1 MIIGR
6 ENEKR
11 QLLRAYESK
20 QSEFIAVY
28 GRRRVGK
35 TFLVR
40 QAFDGAFAFSYSGMA
55 NVSTREQL
63 QKFYLELK
71 KYGLKKN
78 DYPKNW
84 IEAFYLLELYLDAL
98 PKGKKVVFLDELPWM
113 DGPKS
118 SFLPAFE
125 HFWNNWASA
134 RKDILL
140 IVCGSATSWIV
151 KKILRNRGGL
161 YNRLT
166 DRIYLQPFSLYEC
179 ERYAKER
186 HLAME
191 RRQII
196 EAYMIFGGI
205 PFYWSLLESEKSLAQ
220 NIDSLFFGRHPKL
233 GNEFEELYASLFKNP
248 EAYIDLIMVLGGKK
262 GGMTRDEIIKHT
274 KFAAGGTL
282 TKYLEELEQCGF
294 IRQYRSIG
302 AKKKNAL
309 YQLIDNFTLFYFR
322 FIEGKKSTDNAFW
335 SKIQH
340 SPLYHNWCGLAFE
353 RVCLLHSEQIKKAL
367 GIRGVITDEYAW
379 YTPPTKD
386 NPGAQIDLLIERSDK
401 VINLCEIKYSE
412 DLYTI
417 DTRYAEVLRR
427 KVSQF
432 RRLTKTKKGLM
443 MTMITNYGLV
453 NNVHSMNIHAQVTA
467 DDLFTAL

>member
-1 MIIGR
+1 MIVGR
-6 ENEKR
+6 ESEKR
-11 QLLRAYESK
+11 QLTRAYESK

-40 QAFDGAFAFSYSGMA
+40 QVFDGTFAFSYSGMA

-71 KYGLKKN
+71 KHGLKEN
-78 DYPKNW
+78 VYPKNW
-84 IEAFYLLELYLDAL
+84 IEAFHLLELYLEAL

-125 HFWNNWASA
+125 HFWNSWASA

-166 DRIYLQPFSLYEC
+166 DRIYLQPFSLHEC
-179 ERYAKER
+179 ERYAQER
-186 HLAME
+186 HLPME

-220 NIDSLFFGRHPKL
+220 NVDTLFFGKHPRL

-248 EAYIDLIMVLGGKK
+248 EKYIDLIMVLGSKK

-274 KFAAGGTL
+274 DTTAGGTL
-282 TKYLEELEQCGF
+282 SKYLEELEQCGF

-322 FIEGKKSTDNAFW
+322 FLEGKKNTDKDFW
-335 SKIQH
+335 SKIQI
-340 SPLYHNWCGLAFE
+340 SPQYHNWCGLAFE

-367 GIRGVITDEYAW
+367 GINGVITNEYAW
-379 YTPPTKD
+379 HTPPSEGYL
-386 NPGAQIDLLIERSDK
+386 GAQVDLLIERSDK

-412 DLYTI
+412 DLYSI
-417 DTRYAEVLRR
+417 DARYAEALRR

-432 RRLTKTKKGLM
+432 RRMTKTKKGLV

-453 NNVHSMNIHAQVTA
+453 KNVHSMNIHAQVTA
-467 DDLFTAL
+467 DDLFTDV